1 MTLTSSVKTIG
12 HSFNDNQLNR
22 IEPISNLNVEIA
34 PRSRHFFEKRSQS
47 ANPERL
53 PKKIEYDDSL
63 RLSLNAY
70 NQTFYLHL
78 EPNLDLFHPEAVI
91 HHTGGISQRIQQEKV
106 LVYKGHVVDS
116 FNIDNRW
123 IKEKAGVLEFDSD
136 IDAVATKFGWARI
149 LIRHDLMLK

>member
-12 HSFNDNQLNR
+12 HNFNDNQLNR

-63 RLSLNAY
+63 RLSLSA
-70 NQTFYLHL
+70 
-78 EPNLDLFHPEAVI
+78 
-91 HHTGGISQRIQQEKV
+91 
-106 LVYKGHVVDS
+106 
-116 FNIDNRW
+116 
-123 IKEKAGVLEFDSD
+123 
-136 IDAVATKFGWARI
+136 
-149 LIRHDLMLK
+149 